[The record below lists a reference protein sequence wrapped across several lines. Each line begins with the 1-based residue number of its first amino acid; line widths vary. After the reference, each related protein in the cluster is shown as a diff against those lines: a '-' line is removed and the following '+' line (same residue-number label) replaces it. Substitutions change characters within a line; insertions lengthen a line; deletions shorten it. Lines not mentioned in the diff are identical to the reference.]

1 MAIELTE
8 RAAQEV
14 KTILE
19 QNSLPADNSYLRL
32 GVKGGGWRRCAR

>member
-14 KTILE
+14 KALIE
-19 QNSLPADNSYLRL
+19 QNDLPEGKSYLRM
-32 GVKGGGWRRCAR
+32 GVKGGGCS

>member
-19 QNSLPADNSYLRL
+19 QNSLPSDNSI
-32 GVKGGGWRRCAR
+32 AS